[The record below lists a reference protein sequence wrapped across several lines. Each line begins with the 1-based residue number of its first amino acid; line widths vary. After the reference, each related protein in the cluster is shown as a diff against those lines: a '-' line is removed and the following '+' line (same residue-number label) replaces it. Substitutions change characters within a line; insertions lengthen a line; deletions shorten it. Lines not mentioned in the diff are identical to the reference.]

1 MQNHPY
7 NIKKYKK
14 WYVML
19 IAVIKETAE
28 NESRVALTPDVVK
41 RLVDSGVEVK
51 LEKNAGEAAGFSD
64 ATYKNVGATIAKN
77 FADAVNGASVIATV
91 SPPNDKQLS
100 SIDEGATL
108 IGMLKPHQNTASI
121 KKNKKLNQFALEF
134 IPRISRAQSMDVL
147 SSQSN
152 LAGYRAVIEGSYEF
166 GKALPLMMTAA
177 GTVAAARVLVIGAGV
192 AGLQAIATAK
202 RLGAIVSAFDVRSA
216 AKEQV
221 QSLGAT
227 FVEVESKESGDGSG
241 GYAKE
246 MSEEYKKA
254 QAQKLHDVLKTQ
266 DIVITTALIPG
277 KPAPILITEEMVNDM
292 KVGSVIVDLAIEA
305 GGNCPLSKPGISTT
319 KNGVKIVAHPNLPS
333 RIAYN
338 ASQLYAKNL
347 YNFLQLMLKEK
358 ELNFNFD
365 DEIIKASCLSFE
377 GKLVHSMFDKGE

>member
-1 MQNHPY
+1 
-7 NIKKYKK
+7 
-14 WYVML
+14 ML
-19 IAVIKETAE
+19 VAVIKETAE
-28 NESRVALTPDVVK
+28 NESRVALTPDIVK
-41 RLVDSGVEVK
+41 RLVGSGIAVNVEK
-51 LEKNAGEAAGFSD
+51 KAGEAAGFLD
-64 ATYKNVGATIAKN
+64 DEYKNAGATITKN
-77 FADAVNGASVIATV
+77 FADAVKNASVVAIV
-91 SPPNDKQLS
+91 SPLNDKQIAS
-100 SIDEGATL
+100 VEDGTNV
-108 IGMLKPHQNTASI
+108 IGMLKPYQNSALI
-121 KKNKKLNQFALEF
+121 KKNKKINQFALEF
-134 IPRISRAQSMDVL
+134 VPRISRAQSMDVL

-166 GKALPLMMTAA
+166 GRALPLMMTAA

-246 MSEEYKKA
+246 MSDEYKKA

-277 KPAPILITEEMVNDM
+277 KPAPVLITEEMVTDM

-338 ASQLYAKNL
+338 ASQLYAKNF
-347 YNFLQLMLKEK
+347 YNFLQLLIGKNN
-358 ELNFNFD
+358 ELNVDFK
-365 DEIIKASCLSFE
+365 DEIIQSSCLSFD
-377 GKLVHSMFDKGE
+377 GKLVHAIFNKGE